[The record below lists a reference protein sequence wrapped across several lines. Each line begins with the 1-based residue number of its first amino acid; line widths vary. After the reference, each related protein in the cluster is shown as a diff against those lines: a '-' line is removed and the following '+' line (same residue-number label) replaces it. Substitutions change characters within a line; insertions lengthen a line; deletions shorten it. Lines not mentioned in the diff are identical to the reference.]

1 MNKKDINKNFSLID
15 KTQHQVGQWKKIQ
28 FLIDQ
33 LKLES
38 FSFWFDR
45 KRKYSW
51 KGGRINYEDERQK
64 RSWSEYVHENLYEK
78 MALNVTGESKA
89 EIVHE
94 NPT

>member
-51 KGGRINYEDERQK
+51 KGGRIN
-64 RSWSEYVHENLYEK
+64 
-78 MALNVTGESKA
+78 
-89 EIVHE
+89 
-94 NPT
+94 

>member
-1 MNKKDINKNFSLID
+1 MITYYYLTLVDRNKIASNRSYKGQTSLLTWCKKMNKKDINKNFSLID
-15 KTQHQVGQWKKIQ
+15 KTQHQIGQWKKIQ

-51 KGGRINYEDERQK
+51 KGGRIN
-64 RSWSEYVHENLYEK
+64 
-78 MALNVTGESKA
+78 
-89 EIVHE
+89 
-94 NPT
+94 